1 MVIRRKTLEHEDKA
15 FMAQARGYCLH
26 GGYKDI
32 YPAIDRRINYGDEY
46 RVDPMSMVTVLGSSR
61 PKLDVN
67 DGGFRGSMEESLERD
82 PHIYHHA
89 PLVQEVQ

>member
-1 MVIRRKTLEHEDKA
+1 MAIRRTTLESEDGQ
-15 FMAQARGYCLH
+15 FMSEARGYCFH

-32 YPAIDRRINYGDEY
+32 YPAIDRRINYGDEF
-46 RVDPMSMVTVLGSSR
+46 RIDPMSMVTMLGSSN

-67 DGGFRGSMEESLERD
+67 QAGFKGSVTESLERN

-89 PLVQEVQ
+89 PLVQDIL